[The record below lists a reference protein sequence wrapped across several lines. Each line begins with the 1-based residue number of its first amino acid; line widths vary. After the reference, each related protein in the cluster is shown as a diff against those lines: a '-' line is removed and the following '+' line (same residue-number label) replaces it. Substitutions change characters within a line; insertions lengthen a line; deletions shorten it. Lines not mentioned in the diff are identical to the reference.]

1 MLRLIINKQTFKAIS
16 IHPYRPHRGFSTV
29 PGRNTDSDSHHD
41 NDYHHDSSGGCAGSG
56 SPPGVTSKDFANLDK
71 DVSNIKL
78 KLDYIQSGQ
87 SEMRAD
93 IKDLGNKTDKK
104 FDKTDSKIDRI
115 FYGVITTLVGF
126 VLKGG
131 FDYYQAAKK

>member
-1 MLRLIINKQTFKAIS
+1 MFRLIINKQAFKAFILHS
-16 IHPYRPHRGFSTV
+16 YHPHRGFGTV
-29 PGRNTDSDSHHD
+29 PRRNTDSDSHHD
-41 NDYHHDSSGGCAGSG
+41 NDHHHDSSGACTGSG
-56 SPPGVTSKDFANLDK
+56 SPLGVTWKDFAQLDR

-78 KLDYIQSGQ
+78 KLDHIQSGQ
-87 SEMRAD
+87 TEMRAD

-104 FDKTDSKIDRI
+104 FDRTDGKIDRI
-115 FYGVITTLVGF
+115 FYGIITSLVGF